1 MNRPL
6 TSKAIEAARPRASRY
21 EVPDVRVAGLFL
33 VVQPSGAKSWAWRYR
48 FNRKPKKL
56 TIGPHL
62 TERIEERTPLLGE
75 AHTLAEA
82 RVAAEEAANLV
93 HQGIDPAAVRRIDV
107 ENSRAKT
114 DTVGFAIDEYKVRYV
129 GATNRPRTQEVVNA
143 FLEGYVRPAWGE
155 AKLKTVSSKDVR
167 ALIRSANE
175 PRVVGKRRRG
185 GPGVAKLGYSV
196 LSRFFGWCVEEG
208 LIKASPM
215 EGTRSP
221 PAPASRDRILSDD
234 ELRLVWTAAG
244 QMSKPFGPMFR
255 LLILTGQRRDE
266 VAKLRWSELD
276 LENATWLL
284 PASRAKNS
292 KQHSVP
298 LSQTAVELIKGLP
311 RLTDPETEQPSEFVF
326 TTNAR
331 TAVSGFSKAKARLDA
346 LVCNLAQPEGFSPAP
361 WRIHDLR
368 RTVASNLAR
377 LGQPIHIVEA
387 ILNHRSGTI
396 SGVAAVYIRHEF
408 AEEKRRALI
417 VWEQHLKCVCDGSL
431 QSGG

>member
-6 TSKAIEAARPRASRY
+6 TVKSADAARPRETRY
-21 EVPDVRVAGLFL
+21 ELPDVRVAGLFL

-56 TIGPHL
+56 TIGPLL
-62 TERIEERTPLLGE
+62 TERREDRTPLLGE
-75 AHTLAEA
+75 AHTLSEA
-82 RVAAEEAANLV
+82 RAAAEEAANLLQ
-93 HQGIDPAAVRRIDV
+93 QGIDPSATRKIEV
-107 ENSRAKT
+107 ESSRTKV
-114 DTVGFAIDEYKVRYV
+114 DTVGFAIDEYKKRYV
-129 GATNRPRTQEVVNA
+129 AVTNRPRTQEVVKA
-143 FLEGYVRPAWGE
+143 FLEGYVRPTWGE
-155 AKLKTVSSKDVR
+155 AKLKSISGKDVR
-167 ALIRSANE
+167 WLIRSASE
-175 PRVVGKRRRG
+175 PRVVNKRKRG
-185 GPGVAKLGYSV
+185 GPGVAKLGYAV

-208 LIKASPM
+208 LLSASPV

-221 PAPASRDRILSDD
+221 PAPASRDRVLSDD

-276 LENATWLL
+276 LDDATWLL

-292 KQHSVP
+292 KQHAVP
-298 LSQTAVELIKGLP
+298 LSPTAIELIKGLP
-311 RLTDPETEQPSEFVF
+311 RLTDSETEQPSEFVF

-346 LVCNLAQPEGFSPAP
+346 LICNLAQAEGFGPTP

-408 AEEKRRALI
+408 AEGKRRALS
-417 VWEQHLKCVCDGSL
+417 VWEQHLKCVCDGIR
-431 QSGG
+431 